1 MMSIYKFGNTLVK
14 KSDSTL
20 ESALAAAY
28 ENKERPLCMCL
39 DNGVQMYVAKF
50 NDHHIIKRMPM
61 SGHKHSTE
69 CDSYDPPAEI
79 SGLGDVL
86 GQAIVEDIEDGSTSL
101 NLDYVMSKG
110 ATRKAPASSDKE
122 SDTVRT
128 DGKKLTLRGTLHYL
142 WHKAQ
147 LDRWYPAMEGK
158 RSWNVVRREILNA
171 AIGVSAKGENLT
183 DLLYVPETFSLDYK
197 DEIVARRNKH
207 TSRAIV
213 RDKKKDF
220 MMVIGEVKSFE
231 VARYGHKAIIKHL
244 PDFHFMIADDLWKRM
259 NKWFE
264 LELELQSMLDNIHL
278 IMMGTF
284 SIGVSG
290 FASLETMTLMVVDE
304 HWLPFENKPE
314 YDLINLL
321 VREKRQFTK
330 GLRYNMDSKR
340 PLATVSLND
349 AENPTAM
356 YVLPQVRNDDY
367 EAAFELLIEESH
379 MDNWI
384 YDLDSTMPELPKKKT
399 K

>member
-1 MMSIYKFGNTLVK
+1 MSVFKFGNTLIK
-14 KSDSTL
+14 KSDDTL

-28 ENKERPLCMCL
+28 ESKERPLCMCFN
-39 DNGVQMYVAKF
+39 DGVQMYVAKL
-50 NDHHIIKRMPM
+50 NDHHVIKRMPM

-69 CDSYDPPAEI
+69 CDSYDPPPEI

-86 GQAIVEDIEDGSTSL
+86 GQAIIEDIEDGSTSL
-101 NLDYVMSKG
+101 KLDYSMSKG
-110 ATRKAPASSDKE
+110 AARKAPAQTDKE

-142 WHKAQ
+142 WHKSQ

-158 RSWNVVRREILNA
+158 RSWNVVRREILEA

-183 DLLYVPETFSLDYK
+183 DLLYIPETFNLDNK
-197 DEIVARRNKH
+197 DAIVARRNKH

-213 RDKKKDF
+213 NGKKKDF
-220 MMVIGEVKSFE
+220 MMVIGEVKAFE
-231 VARYGHKAIIKHL
+231 VSRYGHKAVIKHL

-264 LELELQSMLDNIHL
+264 LELELYSILDNIHL

-284 SIGVSG
+284 SVGLSG
-290 FASLETMTLMVVDE
+290 FASLESMTLMIVDE
-304 HWLPFENKPE
+304 HWLPFENKSE
-314 YDLINLL
+314 YDLISLL

-349 AENPTAM
+349 AHEPTAM
-356 YVLPQVRNDDY
+356 YVLPQVKHEDY
-367 EAAFELLIEESH
+367 ETAFKLLIEDSH
-379 MDNWI
+379 MAHWI
-384 YDLDSTMPELPKKKT
+384 YDLDSIMPELPPKK
-399 K
+399 